1 MHKKR
6 LCVAEFRKRHVC
18 LVLQGFDRCT
28 VTASP
33 QNTAHPQVG
42 LINLARHCWSNKP
55 EVAVWLSL
63 FSTERSV
70 STKHCQSWLQP
81 QEAASN
87 PAEEFNPCT
96 STWGAALRRLFTC
109 CFKDLWSLI
118 WPPWPLWP
126 NLHITLHDT
135 SRTKEIDY
143 TAKFSPTADQ
153 KKPKKT
159 PKQQQQ
165 QQRVSQFNWF
175 RLFCCLIAVGQLL
188 SLSQSH
194 VYPIALF
201 LTRGVYSDL
210 SSWGKL
216 LNRLSPVPF
225 GHIDPV
231 YCLSLKSIVWLLRR

>member
-18 LVLQGFDRCT
+18 WVLQGFDRCT

-96 STWGAALRRLFTC
+96 STWGSALRQLFAAALKIFEARFDLHDPSDPTC
-109 CFKDLWSLI
+109 TSHYI
-118 WPPWPLWP
+118 TPPGQKKL
-126 NLHITLHDT
+126 ITLQNVLQQ
-135 SRTKEIDY
+135 RRK
-143 TAKFSPTADQ
+143 
-153 KKPKKT
+153 KKPKKKN
-159 PKQQQQ
+159 PKTTE
-165 QQRVSQFNWF
+165 RVSQFNWF

-194 VYPIALF
+194 VYPVALF
-201 LTRGVYSDL
+201 LTRGVYLGL

-225 GHIDPV
+225 GHIDLGALP
-231 YCLSLKSIVWLLRR
+231 

>member
-18 LVLQGFDRCT
+18 WVLQGFDRCT

-96 STWGAALRRLFTC
+96 STWGSALRQLFAAALKIFEARFDLHDPSDPTC
-109 CFKDLWSLI
+109 TSHYI
-118 WPPWPLWP
+118 TPPGQKKL
-126 NLHITLHDT
+126 ITLQNVLQQ
-135 SRTKEIDY
+135 RRK
-143 TAKFSPTADQ
+143 
-153 KKPKKT
+153 KKPKKKQT
-159 PKQQQQ
+159 PKQQ
-165 QQRVSQFNWF
+165 RES
-175 RLFCCLIAVGQLL
+175 L
-188 SLSQSH
+188 SLTGLGCS
-194 VYPIALF
+194 A
-201 LTRGVYSDL
+201 
-210 SSWGKL
+210 
-216 LNRLSPVPF
+216 
-225 GHIDPV
+225 
-231 YCLSLKSIVWLLRR
+231 VWLPLANCCHWVSLMFTPLRYFWLEVST